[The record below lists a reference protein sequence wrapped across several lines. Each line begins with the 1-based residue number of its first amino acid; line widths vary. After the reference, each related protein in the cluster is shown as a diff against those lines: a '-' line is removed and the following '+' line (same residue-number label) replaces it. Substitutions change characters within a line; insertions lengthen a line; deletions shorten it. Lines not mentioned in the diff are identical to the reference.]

1 MAEESTQLVLA
12 FFDSEDAADEAAA
25 ALKEWDQATEEIK
38 LGNVGVLVKDEGGQI
53 KEHKLGPRA
62 GKKGA
67 GIGLV
72 LGILAAPF
80 TAGLSLLGGAAA
92 GAASGGI
99 VGTLFR
105 KGMPKED
112 VDRISAELEAGHAAV
127 GALVEEGDAAQVT
140 AKLAELGGQPQA
152 HEVSDA
158 GLQEVAATAE
168 AGAEPAPAEAAAAG
182 ATVEAVTAA
191 PTEAAASGATAE
203 AATEAAPTEAAAAD
217 ATAEAGTDTTT
228 APPTAAQ

>member
-1 MAEESTQLVLA
+1 MADEGTNLVLA
-12 FFDSEDAADEAAA
+12 FFDSEDAADQAAA
-25 ALKEWDQATEEIK
+25 TLKAWNQATEEIK
-38 LGNVGVLVKDEGGQI
+38 LGNVGVLVKGEDGKI
-53 KEHKLGPRA
+53 KEQKLGPRA

-72 LGILAAPF
+72 LGVVAAPF

-92 GAASGGI
+92 GAVSGGI

-112 VDRISAELEAGHAAV
+112 VDRISAELEVGHAAV
-127 GALVEEGDAAQVT
+127 GALVEEGDVAQVT
-140 AKLAELGGQPQA
+140 AKLAELGGTPQA

-168 AGAEPAPAEAAAAG
+168 AATEP
-182 ATVEAVTAA
+182 A
-191 PTEAAASGATAE
+191 PTEAAAADATGE
-203 AATEAAPTEAAAAD
+203 TGTEAAPTEATAAD

-228 APPTAAQ
+228 APPPPVG